1 MKKGKYTL
9 SEENVNLL
17 TQRLMKAY
25 HEGTTE
31 TVLNAN
37 ITTDFIHKMTHVQ
50 NLTDVIDQNDKLSE
64 TYSGFLS
71 LYGFNSMYD
80 MYMYAKACEALP
92 TSLTKSKD
100 YSKLVPVKRKVMRN
114 GKQVEVTVYEDPD
127 KGGSQPN
134 EGNTQA
140 GSVPAATHA
149 HARELKGKMHGKGKK
164 LDTKD
169 IAKLKQLSTDL
180 PKGTKFNT
188 ASDYLLK
195 LDDANGQLAG
205 VIGYSIEDGYI
216 RMDFYRSNGQ
226 VPGIATRGF
235 SELIKLAMEKQKGV
249 KVADDPQARPALIKF
264 GLTQKGSEWSIE
276 YKALKTNLGESW
288 DKSVR

>member
-1 MKKGKYTL
+1 MKKAKYTL

-140 GSVPAATHA
+140 KDVPVATHA
-149 HARELKGKMHGKGKK
+149 HARELKGKMHGKDKK

-180 PKGTKFNT
+180 PKGMKFNT

-195 LDDANGQLAG
+195 LEDANGQLAG

-249 KVADDPQARPALIKF
+249 KVADDPKARPALIKF
-264 GLTQKGSEWSIE
+264 GLTQEGSEWSIE